1 MKRVVL
7 LSLMLAGCGYQ
18 FSPSPYSML
27 QPLTVSVP
35 VAVNQSRYGDL
46 GPRLTREVITRL
58 DSSPS
63 ITISETAPATLRL
76 AIIGVDI
83 SGGAWDPDRSDYDL
97 PTASA
102 SRVIS
107 LTVEGVLE
115 KTGETGTVSA
125 RRLVFSSSRNFYVN
139 TSDFYPGAGEHQTGV
154 LEEEAFAWVLADLAQ
169 KIAQGFFAEF

>member
-7 LSLMLAGCGYQ
+7 LSLILAGCGYQ

-35 VAVNQSRYGDL
+35 VAVNQSSYGDL

-58 DSSPS
+58 DSSPK
-63 ITISETAPATLRL
+63 ITISEIAPATLRM
-76 AIIGVDI
+76 AITTVEI
-83 SGGAWDPDRSDYDL
+83 SGGSWDPNRSAYDL

-102 SRVIS
+102 SRVIR
-107 LTVEGVLE
+107 LTAEAVLE
-115 KTGETGTVSA
+115 KAGETGTTA
-125 RRLVFSSSRNFYVN
+125 RRQVVNSSRTFYVN
-139 TSDFYPGAGEHQTGV
+139 TSDFYPGSGEHQTGL

-169 KIAQGFFAEF
+169 KITQGLFAEF